1 MVPAAIDSMIFFLH
15 TCIKKVNATA
25 MNCCKASADND
36 KCQLAMSIATEVRR
50 QYTTNRAKTEAGNI
64 LPKYMIYL
72 GVGLSGRNAMNG
84 MNRVSIVATTAATI
98 IMICWVIF
106 IAHLPF
112 VFYKW

>member
-1 MVPAAIDSMIFFLH
+1 MVPAAIDNMMFFLH
-15 TCIKKVNATA
+15 TCIKKVKATA

-36 KCQLAMSIATEVRR
+36 KCHLATSITREVRR
-50 QYTTNRAKTEAGNI
+50 QYTTNRAKTDAGNT
-64 LPKYMIYL
+64 LPKYIMYL

-106 IAHLPF
+106 IVHLPF
-112 VFYKW
+112 VFCKW